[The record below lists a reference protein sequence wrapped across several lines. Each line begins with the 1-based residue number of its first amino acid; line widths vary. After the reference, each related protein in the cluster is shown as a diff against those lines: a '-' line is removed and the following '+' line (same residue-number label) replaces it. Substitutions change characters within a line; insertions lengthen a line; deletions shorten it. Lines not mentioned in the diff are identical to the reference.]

1 MGIGG
6 AEGGAHNSDAGDRV
20 VPPRGQKAV
29 WDGGG
34 IVASCPVL
42 SPLAN
47 TVSKAFGGHQGS
59 WGLALGWALWT
70 WPAQEELSDRLV
82 G

>member
-1 MGIGG
+1 M
-6 AEGGAHNSDAGDRV
+6 
-20 VPPRGQKAV
+20 